1 MGAAIRRPH
10 INKKNMEGKKT
21 KEKAPKKSKTYKME
35 PLKDCAEV
43 TILKNF
49 GRFKKGQKRRM
60 HDSMVD
66 LLKSK
71 GVI

>member
-1 MGAAIRRPH
+1 
-10 INKKNMEGKKT
+10 MEDKKT
-21 KEKAPKKSKTYKME
+21 KVKAPKKAKTYKMK

-43 TILKNF
+43 TIIKNF
-49 GRFKKGQKRRM
+49 GQFKKGQKRRM
-60 HDSMVD
+60 HDSMID

>member
-1 MGAAIRRPH
+1 
-10 INKKNMEGKKT
+10 MEDKKT
-21 KEKAPKKSKTYKME
+21 KAKAPAKAKTYKMK
-35 PLKDCAEV
+35 PLKDCPEV

-49 GRFKKGQKRRM
+49 GQFKKGQKRRM

-71 GVI
+71 GAI

>member
-1 MGAAIRRPH
+1 
-10 INKKNMEGKKT
+10 MEDKKT
-21 KEKAPKKSKTYKME
+21 KRKAPEKAKAYKMK

-49 GRFKKGQKRRM
+49 GQFKKGQKRRM

>member
-1 MGAAIRRPH
+1 MED
-10 INKKNMEGKKT
+10 KKKKV
-21 KEKAPKKSKTYKME
+21 KTYYKAKVYNMK
-35 PLKDCAEV
+35 PLKDCPEV
-43 TILKNF
+43 TILKDF
-49 GRFKKGQKRRM
+49 GQFKKGQKMRM